1 MSQFYHCSDKF
12 KQDTVNHSDHS
23 WSLHFLQL
31 PDNAQHKNAK
41 AQKSELRCSRR
52 FLSAE
57 EIRLTV
63 DCVRF

>member
-31 PDNAQHKNAK
+31 PDKVM
-41 AQKSELRCSRR
+41 LP
-52 FLSAE
+52 
-57 EIRLTV
+57 TY
-63 DCVRF
+63 